1 MIKLRDLENVSSI
14 IVTHQLRDAFFVATH
29 EAVRRQDGYDIAP
42 ANAQKC
48 DEAEFI
54 MLKEGLISFEGN
66 AAELRAVDRSVSEE
80 FSFLEVMTTC
90 HARVHSPGRS

>member
-1 MIKLRDLENVSSI
+1 MGSI

-42 ANAQKC
+42 ANAQKS

-66 AAELRAVDRSVSEE
+66 AAELRASTDPYLK
-80 FSFLEVMTTC
+80 SFL
-90 HARVHSPGRS
+90 S